1 MLYVNYMYLLTFC
14 VLYFGCAVQDTLCG
28 RTSRSAVAKRPRYAS
43 YLLVVSFNRQYLER
57 SFFMDAHSAYSL
69 SEVHYILLMFFKFIF
84 YDRLILRPRLTEVR
98 ETFTRGGP

>member
-1 MLYVNYMYLLTFC
+1 MLYVNYVYLLTFC

-57 SFFMDAHSAYSL
+57 SFLWTPTQRSL